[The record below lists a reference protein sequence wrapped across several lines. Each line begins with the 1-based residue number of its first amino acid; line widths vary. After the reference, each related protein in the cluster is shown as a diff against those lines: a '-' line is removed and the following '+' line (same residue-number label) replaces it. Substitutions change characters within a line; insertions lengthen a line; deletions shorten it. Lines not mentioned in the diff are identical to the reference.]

1 MARILIG
8 VIGPGESAT
17 VEETLTAYALGQ
29 AIAEQGWGLLTGGR
43 AVGVMAAA
51 SEGAQ
56 ASDGLVVGILPGTD
70 VTQMSAAVDIAILT
84 GMGQGRN
91 VLNVLSSHVVIACGL
106 GSGTL
111 SEMSLALKLGK
122 PITVTP
128 ADRVAQ
134 LSEMSLA
141 LKLGKPLV
149 MLNIQ
154 SELVD
159 VLSTL
164 ATTPIAIAPTVEAA
178 IAQTQTFLSQ

>member
-122 PITVTP
+122 P
-128 ADRVAQ
+128 
-134 LSEMSLA
+134 
-141 LKLGKPLV
+141 LV